1 MTRFLTRLTLVIA
14 LLALTGVHS
23 APLQAQSAGGL
34 AAFDKAELTI
44 ETAAGG
50 RHDFEVEIA
59 ETGNQRAQ
67 GLMFRRQ
74 MAADAGMLF
83 LFGGSAERAMW
94 MKNTLIPLDM
104 LFIDE
109 KGKIVRIE
117 QRTVPHSLRAILSGQ
132 PVSAVLELNAGT
144 TARLVIEP
152 GDRVLHPAFDN

>member
-1 MTRFLTRLTLVIA
+1 MTRLLTRLTLVIA
-14 LLALTGVHS
+14 LLALPGIQPS
-23 APLQAQSAGGL
+23 PLLAQTAGGL
-34 AAFDKAELTI
+34 AVFDTAELTI
-44 ETAAGG
+44 RTADGAT
-50 RHDFEVEIA
+50 HDFVVEIA

-74 MAADAGMLF
+74 MAAEAGMLF
-83 LFGGSAERAMW
+83 LFGGSEPRAMW

-144 TARLVIEP
+144 TARLAIEP